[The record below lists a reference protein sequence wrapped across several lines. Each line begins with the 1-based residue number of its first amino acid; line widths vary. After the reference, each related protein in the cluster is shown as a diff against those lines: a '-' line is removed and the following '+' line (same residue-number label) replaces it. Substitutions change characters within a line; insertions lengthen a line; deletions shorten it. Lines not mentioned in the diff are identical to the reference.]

1 MAYIGFPAFIVTLS
15 TMTIVR
21 GLALIVTNGV
31 PIFGLSDSMINLANG
46 TLANIPNLV
55 FYLLAVFIVGI
66 VLLNFT
72 VFGRHLYSVGG
83 NSEAAN
89 SAGIHVNRILTV
101 SYCISGFCAGLAGA
115 LAASRITSGNPT
127 TGEGYEM
134 NAISAAVIGGV
145 SMSGGKGG
153 LFGTLIGALLIG
165 VMQNGLD
172 ILGVSSYYQKV
183 IQGLIILVAVFFD
196 IRGNKEN

>member
-1 MAYIGFPAFIVTLS
+1 M
-15 TMTIVR
+15 
-21 GLALIVTNGV
+21 
-31 PIFGLSDSMINLANG
+31 
-46 TLANIPNLV
+46 
-55 FYLLAVFIVGI
+55 
-66 VLLNFT
+66 
-72 VFGRHLYSVGG
+72 
-83 NSEAAN
+83 
-89 SAGIHVNRILTV
+89 
-101 SYCISGFCAGLAGA
+101 
-115 LAASRITSGNPT
+115 AASRITSGNPT

-183 IQGLIILVAVFFD
+183 ITWLIILVAVFFD

>member
-1 MAYIGFPAFIVTLS
+1 
-15 TMTIVR
+15 
-21 GLALIVTNGV
+21 
-31 PIFGLSDSMINLANG
+31 
-46 TLANIPNLV
+46 
-55 FYLLAVFIVGI
+55 
-66 VLLNFT
+66 
-72 VFGRHLYSVGG
+72 
-83 NSEAAN
+83 
-89 SAGIHVNRILTV
+89 
-101 SYCISGFCAGLAGA
+101 
-115 LAASRITSGNPT
+115 
-127 TGEGYEM
+127 M

-196 IRGNKEN
+196 IRVTKKIKLYKRRILQ